1 MVQAGPPKELAN
13 QAEAACPLLG
23 EGQMTGTDQPMQER
37 QARRA
42 LEERDQGPIGIEG
55 LFPLQ
60 PVLECRTGDTHLL
73 GKGALAGVAGLELED
88 QLGHLT
94 TRPPWRGLVNG
105 LECRGTITMHG
116 SLPMRVMVPY
126 QHEQASR
133 ARLSQRI
140 LSNVDTLP
148 QTAETM
154 IEAQFISADPS
165 MMLLAGCLVI
175 VRAPGAGVL

>member
-1 MVQAGPPKELAN
+1 
-13 QAEAACPLLG
+13 
-23 EGQMTGTDQPMQER
+23 MTGADQPMQER

-42 LEERDQGPIGIEG
+42 LEERDQGRIGIEG

-60 PVLECRTGDTHLL
+60 PVLECRTGDTRLL
-73 GKGALAGVAGLELED
+73 GKGALAGVAGRELEGP
-88 QLGHLT
+88 LRHFT
-94 TRPPWRGLVNG
+94 SRPPWRGLVNG
-105 LECRGTITMHG
+105 LECRGRITRHG

-133 ARLSQRI
+133 ARRSQRI

-154 IEAQFISADPS
+154 IETWKPD
-165 MMLLAGCLVI
+165 
-175 VRAPGAGVL
+175 GVELGQTRS